1 MGMVYAF
8 PLHAALNLHLLAAD
22 ASAAAAGSLAGQH
35 GVCLTPF

>member
-22 ASAAAAGSLAGQH
+22 ASAAAAASLA
-35 GVCLTPF
+35 LWLANMAYA

>member
-22 ASAAAAGSLAGQH
+22 ASAAAASLAGQH

>member
-22 ASAAAAGSLAGQH
+22 ASAAASLA
-35 GVCLTPF
+35 LWLANMAYA